1 MSFWGREARAALL
14 EEQESSE
21 PPSNKKEDRRVVVSR
36 VEVNMLSA
44 LFKVV
49 RQECMSVT
57 AVFDRSPF
65 PDAAKRTFSR
75 TTTGRDHVSDQKGI
89 HLRAAPSLYCST
101 RAADRPPWPY
111 RVGCA

>member
-36 VEVNMLSA
+36 VEVNMLSV

-57 AVFDRSPF
+57 AFFDGSPF
-65 PDAAKRTFSR
+65 PDAAKRTFSQ
-75 TTTGRDHVSDQKGI
+75 TATWRDHVRDQKGV
-89 HLRAAPSLYCST
+89 HLRAAPSFYCST
-101 RAADRPPWPY
+101 TAADRQPWP
-111 RVGCA
+111 